1 VLIGQELDHEA
12 AREQLESCLLTAKEM
27 ACGEESW
34 LALADPW
41 KAAKQGGV
49 DGVHYPH
56 DEHGPLSGVTEAS
69 LREMMKRASKQ
80 ASAPPSAVNTES
92 LDYTC
97 TRDPLPSPPCV
108 QGMPT
113 DYLLGDVFEMFFDHD
128 AAGSDPRVRAGAAR
142 VVGRV
147 RGHAPCAAGYP
158 RGRGQFGDVADA
170 QEGVVFGSGGDGR
183 GAQARRGD
191 AQEDARHP
199 HGAVSHRPARETN
212 PLAPSPN

>member
-1 VLIGQELDHEA
+1 MLIGQELDHEA

-128 AAGSDPRVRAGAAR
+128 AADQIRACAPALRELLDGSEDTRRARQAIL
-142 VVGRV
+142 
-147 RGHAPCAAGYP
+147 
-158 RGRGQFGDVADA
+158 
-170 QEGVVFGSGGDGR
+170 EGVVSLVTSPMLKKASCLVAEAM
-183 GAQARRGD
+183 GAA
-191 AQEDARHP
+191 P
-199 HGAVSHRPARETN
+199 KHGEAMLKKTPAI
-212 PLAPSPN
+212 LMAL

>member
-1 VLIGQELDHEA
+1 MSPGPPWWAAIPRHFWPDGLAEELAACWDADHGDRRTELVLIGQELDHEA

-80 ASAPPSAVNTES
+80 ASAPPLAVNTES
-92 LDYTC
+92 LDHTC
-97 TRDPLPSPPCV
+97 TRDPLPLPSLRA
-108 QGMPT
+108 GHAHR
-113 DYLLGDVFEMFFDHD
+113 LL
-128 AAGSDPRVRAGAAR
+128 ARRRVR
-142 VVGRV
+142 
-147 RGHAPCAAGYP
+147 
-158 RGRGQFGDVADA
+158 DVL
-170 QEGVVFGSGGDGR
+170 
-183 GAQARRGD
+183 
-191 AQEDARHP
+191 
-199 HGAVSHRPARETN
+199 RP
-212 PLAPSPN
+212 

>member
-1 VLIGQELDHEA
+1 MLIGQELDHEA

-80 ASAPPSAVNTES
+80 ASAPPLAVNTES

-97 TRDPLPSPPCV
+97 TRDLLPLPSLRA
-108 QGMPT
+108 GHAHR
-113 DYLLGDVFEMFFDHD
+113 LL
-128 AAGSDPRVRAGAAR
+128 ARRRVRDVLHPNAADQIR
-142 VVGRV
+142 ELL
-147 RGHAPCAAGYP
+147 
-158 RGRGQFGDVADA
+158 D
-170 QEGVVFGSGGDGR
+170 GSEDTR
-183 GAQARRGD
+183 RARQVILER
-191 AQEDARHP
+191 AWS
-199 HGAVSHRPARETN
+199 VW
-212 PLAPSPN
+212 